1 MHKFSK
7 KYKKICKSGLKWLE
21 VVKVCA
27 KIVLVKE
34 KCEKV
39 FLGEFEYKCDSK
51 NRFRLPVKFKKN
63 IDGSIVLTKGSSGCI
78 YVMQESVFQEF
89 VNKASQLPMF
99 DLDAQKP
106 LRLLFSSASLLE
118 EDGQGRYLLPSNL
131 KNYAG
136 INSEIVFIGTGNK
149 IELWAKEKW
158 QEYLKKEQG
167 NFDEL
172 LQGLSKYGI

>member
-1 MHKFSK
+1 M
-7 KYKKICKSGLKWLE
+7 
-21 VVKVCA
+21 
-27 KIVLVKE
+27 
-34 KCEKV
+34 
-39 FLGEFEYKCDSK
+39 
-51 NRFRLPVKFKKN
+51 
-63 IDGSIVLTKGSSGCI
+63 LTKGSSGCI

-89 VNKASQLPMF
+89 VDKASHLPMF

-158 QEYLKKEQG
+158 QEYLEKEQD